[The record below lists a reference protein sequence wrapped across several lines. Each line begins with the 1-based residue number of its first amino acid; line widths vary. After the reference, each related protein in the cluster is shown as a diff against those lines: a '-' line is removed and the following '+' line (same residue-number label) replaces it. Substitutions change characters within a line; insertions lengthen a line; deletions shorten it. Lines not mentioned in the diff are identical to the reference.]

1 MNKGSFI
8 VFEGINGAG
17 KTTIINKI
25 YNILSNNNIN
35 VKIIKFPNRTT
46 NSGKIIDKFLKN
58 EHQFQNLNEQIK
70 IFADNRNEC
79 KQEITEL
86 INNNY
91 IILCDR
97 YIYSNI
103 AYTLTD
109 QTFNI
114 LENKYDEILSYS
126 DIIKYDENLI
136 KPDYVFLINGDFIHL
151 RTNEIKERYH
161 DNNIKNYLIFNNY
174 IHALKYTDTKFS
186 IINNNLDNLDDN
198 LNNITNLICNI
209 DNSIVKYF

>member
-186 IINNNLDNLDDN
+186 IINNNFDNLDDN
-198 LNNITNLICNI
+198 LNVIIKLIKIINTF
-209 DNSIVKYF
+209 N

>member
-186 IINNNLDNLDDN
+186 IINNHLDNLDDN
-198 LNNITNLICNI
+198 LNVIIKLIKIINTF
-209 DNSIVKYF
+209 N